1 MGAIIQPMANLA
13 FVAPTVNYK
22 QTTLNGSITSGA
34 NTITLNSAA
43 NLQAPGYIVIDRQD
57 ANGNNT
63 PTAREVVSYTGISSN
78 NLTGCTRGADNS
90 TAAAHN
96 DGALVETMPTVGM
109 WNSLTTIVMSG
120 LDSNGLLNPIASGV
134 SVAAITSNSLTA
146 TQALNVSGASI
157 NGTFPIHPVW
167 VMPGFASAA
176 SAVVGLPLTMPVAG
190 NWQFFNLISRTGLS
204 GCSLQIDVLKNSV
217 SIFDTIGR
225 PGYAVNQATFASTA
239 SIKTKAFIAGDV
251 FTVDI
256 KNGGNVADL
265 TVIARAIG

>member
-34 NTITLNSAA
+34 NTITVNSAA

-78 NLTGCTRGADNS
+78 NLTGCVRGADNS

-120 LDSNGLLNPIASGV
+120 LDTNGLLNPIASGV
-134 SVAAITSNSLTA
+134 SLAIINVGTE
-146 TQALNVSGASI
+146 LNASGASI
-157 NGTFPIHPVW
+157 TGTFPLHPVW

-176 SAVVGLPLTMPVAG
+176 SAVVGLPIAMPVAG

-217 SIFDTIGR
+217 SIFDTGTR
-225 PGYAVNQATFASTA
+225 PGTAVNQATFASTA

-265 TVIARAIG
+265 TVIGRAIG